1 LKEVVGTSLKQQQ
14 AHPIFRLDVHFDPPT
29 WRIAFDGEHAS
40 FPYRRDEQGFRVLRR
55 IIDCGAQVEFVWTT
69 ADGRAVQKEVRV
81 FRCSEGPLEKVHA
94 TPRHATP
101 RHKLEAAIADVQAR
115 ALKALKAGDKR
126 RYDELTLQVIGGR
139 ECLRKDSGFFDKR
152 MPNDNS
158 RAVEATRK
166 AIQRAITEIAKRCP
180 KLGGHLKQFIVRID
194 SDGWFYSGE
203 REWDCSDTCGDEIKS
218 ATGGLDPGGLDP
230 DAIRADWLRNHRQE
244 LSGLLEDAK
253 SLGRFGPWPNR
264 CAAEKSCTY
273 PPLVDGV
280 CGYHRRMNRM
290 TRDQVLERLRTS
302 GSKSFSITSPAYKGK
317 TSILEVLGG
326 RKKETED
333 GPGSAEESEAA
344 EETRCGD
351 DSETGDFDEFKR

>member
-1 LKEVVGTSLKQQQ
+1 LEKAVTGPIAAPEAQ
-14 AHPIFRLDVHFDPPT
+14 HPTFRLDIHFDPPI
-29 WRIAFDGEHAS
+29 WRIALDGEHAS
-40 FPYRRDEQGFRVLRR
+40 FPYRRDEQGFNVLRR

-81 FRCSEGPLEKVHA
+81 FRCGEGPAEKVHA
-94 TPRHATP
+94 TPRH
-101 RHKLEAAIADVQAR
+101 KVEAAIADVQAR

-139 ECLRKDSGFFDKR
+139 ESLRKDSGFFDKR

-180 KLGGHLKQFIVRID
+180 KLGAHLKQFVVRID

-203 REWDCSDTCGDEIKS
+203 REWDCSDTCGEETAP
-218 ATGGLDPGGLDP
+218 ATGGLDP
-230 DAIRADWLRNHRQE
+230 DAIRAHWQRNHRQE

-253 SLGRFGPWPNR
+253 SLGQFGPWPNR

-273 PPLVDGV
+273 PPLAPTGV
-280 CGYHRRMNRM
+280 CGYHQRMNRM

-302 GSKSFSITSPAYKGK
+302 ASKSFSITSPAYKVRS
-317 TSILEVLGG
+317 SILEVLRGSE
-326 RKKETED
+326 KETED
-333 GPGSAEESEAA
+333 GQAA
-344 EETRCGD
+344 EETRCAGD
-351 DSETGDFDEFKR
+351 DRETGDFDEFKR